1 MASLY
6 LPQITN
12 TDILNNKKQ
21 RWLTICADYVIW
33 ELQTVLLGNPF
44 VPVWTERKFEKTSQS
59 SIPDAMG
66 VYMFVIKSTPETL
79 TNNQH
84 RYILYVGQAVNL
96 RKRFGEYFHYAHS
109 NKPSD
114 QLKRV
119 MTLIWKDRLNFHYFE
134 TPNFTIPELTSIEFD
149 LIDRIVPPMNN
160 RFRADILKQYV
171 KLYSA
176 R

>member
-6 LPQITN
+6 LPQITDA
-12 TDILNNKKQ
+12 DILNNKKQ
-21 RWLTICADYVIW
+21 RWLTVCADHMIW
-33 ELQTVLLGNPF
+33 ELQTVSLGNPF
-44 VPVWTERKFEKTSQS
+44 TPVWTESKFEKTSQG

-66 VYMFVIKSTPETL
+66 VYMFVIKSMPEML
-79 TNNQH
+79 TNLQH
-84 RYILYVGQAVNL
+84 RYILYVGQAGNL

-119 MTLIWKDRLNFHYFE
+119 MTLIWKDKLDFHYFE
-134 TPNFTIPELTSIEFD
+134 TPNFSTSDLTAIEFD

-160 RFRADILKQYV
+160 RFRADVLKQYV